1 MIKKKILTLIAA
13 IFIAFFMLQGC
24 DQMTKHRVLSFFFD
38 GVPPIQKTKKT
49 TDTPPEIKPTDRKEF
64 NTAAKRNT
72 QDQTKAP
79 VELSPTTVQH
89 PPYAVKM
96 CYGCHQTTKR
106 TIAAPVGF
114 TLLDKKL
121 RICLRCHDY
130 MSQEDLGKTFAWVHA
145 PVQFGACLE
154 CHHPHETANPYML
167 QIWPIQKL
175 CFKCHNENRLLKTV
189 IHEEIDDT
197 ACTECHDPHGSQ
209 ARFMLKTE

>member
-1 MIKKKILTLIAA
+1 MTVF
-13 IFIAFFMLQGC
+13 FISGSMLQGC

-38 GVPPIQKTKKT
+38 GVPPVKEASKTDVASQEAKQTALKKAKT
-49 TDTPPEIKPTDRKEF
+49 ADKINIESQSQ
-64 NTAAKRNT
+64 TAAPVI
-72 QDQTKAP
+72 KA
-79 VELSPTTVQH
+79 PTTVQH

-96 CYGCHQTTKR
+96 CYGCHQTTKI

-114 TLLDKKL
+114 TLLDTKL
-121 RICLRCHDY
+121 KICLRCHDY
-130 MSQEDLGKTFAWVHA
+130 MSQENLGKTFAWVHA

-175 CFKCHNENRLLKTV
+175 CFKCHSEDRLLKTE
-189 IHEEIDDT
+189 IHEDIGDT

-209 ARFMLKTE
+209 ARFMLKIN